1 MFSVRS
7 TLGKIETTP
16 QLGETFKKVCENA
29 ILSRKCTHQK
39 WYVTK
44 IMLSRETAPA
54 VMYTAFIGY
63 FKGILISTIQYTPRI
78 PPIAAYLSVE
88 CSCPYAHNFGH
99 VVFFVFVLMI

>member
-1 MFSVRS
+1 M
-7 TLGKIETTP
+7 
-16 QLGETFKKVCENA
+16 
-29 ILSRKCTHQK
+29 HQK

-54 VMYTAFIGY
+54 VMYTASIGY

-78 PPIAAYLSVE
+78 PPIAACLSVE

-99 VVFFVFVLMI
+99 IVFYVFALMI